1 MRTIIQF
8 GEVLLVISIYLGG
21 TFPQHNKT
29 LINAISATDCLMYP
43 TIIRPCLR
51 QFSFK
56 FCDHRS
62 PLPHLLIFLTQPHF
76 VGLHSCMDMVQDIA
90 TSTSTQA
97 KPCKSTSTQ
106 ARYCNKHSMFI
117 ERECK
122 SLPCLTT
129 QRLRPAW
136 LRSRELWVGR
146 NKKIIW

>member
-8 GEVLLVISIYLGG
+8 GDVLLVISICLGRAPSHN
-21 TFPQHNKT
+21 TMNHKLMPFPQQ
-29 LINAISATDCLMYP
+29 IAP

-51 QFSFK
+51 QFSLK

-146 NKKIIW
+146 NKKII